1 MADDIKQELGVWNQ
15 IQPAYRKP
23 YNASWKSISY
33 NMKEEIESD
42 VKIGDVVRLLTASNH
57 NFDTPEIN
65 INIYFEN
72 SEIGNLLKINDIIKD
87 SKGDIA
93 FKVECKMGTTYL
105 RRSAFEII
113 KCAPQPKEDLSYLI
127 PLLKYNDII

>member
-1 MADDIKQELGVWNQ
+1 MKNNTTIPFGT
-15 IQPAYRKP
+15 

-33 NMKEEIESD
+33 NMKEKIESD
-42 VKIGDVVRLLTASNH
+42 VKIGDVVKLLNTGSH
-57 NFDTPEIN
+57 NFDTLEIN
-65 INIYFEN
+65 INIYFED

-87 SKGDIA
+87 SSGDIA

-105 RRSAFEII
+105 RRSAFEVI

-127 PLLKYNDII
+127 PLLESNNIT